1 LVGPSPAT
9 PGTEASALAEL
20 RGLLD
25 VAQAM
30 RTGDSLKPV
39 LEAIARVIAGS
50 LGFATVAVNLH
61 RPAFDDFEVV
71 VVHGDQGVRDF
82 LLGTTTVWSDWEHL
96 LTPRFERHGAY
107 LIHQGEIDWSKDR
120 TPVWLPDVPAGE
132 GADAWHPEDAL
143 LVPLRTT
150 NGALL
155 GILSIDE
162 PASRRRPSDAQLE
175 ILGAVA
181 AHASVAVENAQAGAE
196 SHRYRIAVEHLLRV
210 SAQITARGSS
220 EEMLD
225 AVCAAI
231 RDALGFEKVMLF
243 LPQEPGGELV
253 PLASGGWDAEEL
265 AAIPAVTLA
274 ELASLLDPA
283 RERNGCVL
291 LDREAAL
298 AIAPPVLHDVHV
310 SANNGR
316 GPLAW
321 RSHWLLVPLHDPDG
335 DVIGVIWVD
344 DPADRLLPATERL
357 QALRA
362 FANQASAAVES
373 ARRLE
378 HMRHLAEHDP
388 LTGLRNRREF
398 EPRIVRRM
406 ASDAGVALLVCDL
419 DNFKRVNDSLGH
431 QAGDDVLRRFA
442 EVLRRCTRGSDVPT
456 RLGGEEF
463 AVVLPGTPGEE
474 ALTVAE
480 RLRLAVR
487 AEFVGFATPVSV
499 SVGIAASSPELD
511 TAADLLRAANRA
523 LYAAKRL
530 GRDRC
535 VLYHAETLSLL
546 DDLREAGGASDDQLA
561 AAMLLAETLDLRDGG
576 TARHSQTVGRLCEL
590 VARELGW
597 APMRVERLRAAGV
610 LHDIGKLGISDK
622 VLQKPEGLDVGEWEE
637 IRRHPEIGA
646 RILEHA
652 YLRDIAVRV
661 LRHHER
667 FDGRGYPDGL
677 AGEEIP
683 IEARVL
689 AVADAYEAMIGD
701 RPYRDGLVPAAAE
714 AELRESAGTQ
724 FDPEVVQA
732 LLRALRE
739 PASEA
744 ASRVA

>member
-1 LVGPSPAT
+1 VGQPQAT
-9 PGTEASALAEL
+9 HGTEASALAEL
-20 RGLLD
+20 RSLLD
-25 VAQAM
+25 VAKAL
-30 RTGDSLKPV
+30 RTGDGLTPV

-71 VVHGDQGVRDF
+71 VVHGEQDVRDF

-107 LIHQGEIDWSKDR
+107 LIEAGDIDWTRDR
-120 TPVWLPDVPAGE
+120 TPVWLPDAPAGE
-132 GADAWHPEDAL
+132 GSDAWHPEDAL
-143 LVPLRTT
+143 LVPLRATDGT
-150 NGALL
+150 LL

-162 PASRRRPSDAQLE
+162 PASRRRPTDAQLE

-181 AHASVAVENAQAGAE
+181 AHASVAVENAQATEEGLR
-196 SHRYRIAVEHLLRV
+196 HRTAVEHLLRV
-210 SAQITARGSS
+210 SAQITARASA
-220 EEMLD
+220 EEMLET
-225 AVCAAI
+225 VCGAI
-231 RDALGFEKVMLF
+231 RDALGFEKVLLF
-243 LPQEPGGELV
+243 LPREANGALL
-253 PLASGGWDAEEL
+253 PLASAGWDPEEL
-265 AAIPAVTLA
+265 AAIPEVTLA
-274 ELASLLDPA
+274 ELAPLLDQA

-291 LDREAAL
+291 LSHEAAL
-298 AIAPPVLHDVHV
+298 TLAPPALHDIRI
-310 SANNGR
+310 SATNGR
-316 GPLAW
+316 GPLSW
-321 RSHWLLVPLHDPDG
+321 RSHWLLVPLHNPDG
-335 DVIGVIWVD
+335 DVVGVIWVD
-344 DPADRLLPATERL
+344 DPSDRLLPTTDRL

-362 FANQASAAVES
+362 FANQASAAIES
-373 ARRLE
+373 GRRLD

-406 ASDAGVALLVCDL
+406 AGDAGASLLVCDL

-442 EVLRRCTRGSDVPT
+442 QVLRRCTRGSGVPT

-463 AVVLPGTPGEE
+463 AVVLPGTPGDE
-474 ALTVAE
+474 ALIVAE

-487 AEFVGFATPVSV
+487 AEFLGFATPVSV
-499 SVGIAASSPELD
+499 SVGIAASSEDLD

-535 VLYHAETLSLL
+535 VLFHAETLSLL

-576 TARHSQTVGRLCEL
+576 TARHSQTVGRLCEM

-597 APMRVERLRAAGV
+597 PAVRAERLRAAGV

-622 VLQKPEGLDVGEWEE
+622 VLQKPHGLDVGEWEE

-652 YLRDIAVRV
+652 HLRDIAVWV

-667 FDGRGYPDGL
+667 FDGHGYPDGL
-677 AGEEIP
+677 ASEAIP

-689 AVADAYEAMIGD
+689 AVADAYEAMIAD
-701 RPYRDGLVPAAAE
+701 RPYRDGLTAQAAE

-724 FDPEVVQA
+724 FDPDIVDA
-732 LLRALRE
+732 LVRALRVKVRS
-739 PASEA
+739 PA
-744 ASRVA
+744 